1 VEKRPAELALKHR
14 RGMQREVEM
23 TSLARYRYNLLG
35 NEQVKGFPLKIGLT
49 ETTTM
54 VGQNKSA
61 QILIQY
67 TDLEFDFKKIFGDVL
82 EEVPELESV
91 LRDGLRP
98 LLSLI
103 KGVTM
108 LVNVNKD
115 GRMTLAPNPFR
126 FNQGLPIALMSQ
138 FNEQ

>member
-1 VEKRPAELALKHR
+1 MISATR
-14 RGMQREVEM
+14 RGRSGGSDPFDSTTDAANGV
-23 TSLARYRYNLLG
+23 
-35 NEQVKGFPLKIGLT
+35 T

-126 FNQGLPIALMSQ
+126 FNQGLPIAL
-138 FNEQ
+138 